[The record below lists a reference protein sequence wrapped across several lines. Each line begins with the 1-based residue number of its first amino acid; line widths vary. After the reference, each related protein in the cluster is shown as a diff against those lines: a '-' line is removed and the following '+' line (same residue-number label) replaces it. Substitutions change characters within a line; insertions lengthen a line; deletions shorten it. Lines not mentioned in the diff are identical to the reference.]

1 MFELLLANKIK
12 ENGNNYFGE
21 WVQLTYPMVNN
32 WSNGQLL
39 THDGYVYVLGGYSSN
54 SVYNT
59 ALWRYNITTNLW
71 ESKAAFV
78 GGRIDFACGVVD
90 NKIYIIGGA
99 NESGNQRGVSCY
111 DIATDTWSAKAAI
124 YPTNRVKSY
133 DSCTVNNKI
142 YIIGGSILGASVNYN
157 YIYNPATDAFEYGAL
172 RPAGIQVAATFVMDD
187 TNIISAMGQ
196 TPENTQTNK
205 VYKLDTVAN
214 TWSVG
219 VPPVTPESLSFVKAV
234 TINNKGYTF
243 GGFIAAAIKNTAYV
257 YDGLEWG
264 LLSSR
269 TTVPPGRI
277 SHGWA
282 AYGEK
287 AYLMGGRN
295 MNGSFNDFWVF
306 TPSDS

>member
-1 MFELLLANKIK
+1 MFELLLASKIK
-12 ENGNNYFGE
+12 NGNNYFGE

-39 THDGYVYVLGGYSSN
+39 THDGYVYVIGGYSSS

-59 ALWRYNITTNLW
+59 ALWRYNTTTNLW

-78 GGRIDFACGVVD
+78 GGRINFACGVVD
-90 NKIYIIGGA
+90 NKIYVIGGA

-111 DIATDTWSAKAAI
+111 DIATDTWSDKAAI
-124 YPTNRVKSY
+124 YPTNNVKSY

-142 YIIGGSILGASVNYN
+142 YIIGGKPNSSPVNYN
-157 YIYNPATDAFEYGAL
+157 YIYNPITDAFEYGAS
-172 RPAGIQVAATFVMDD
+172 RPVGIYAAATFVMDD

-196 TPENTQTNK
+196 TPENTPTDV
-205 VYKLDTVAN
+205 VYKFNTVAN
-214 TWSVG
+214 TWDSG
-219 VPPVTPESLSFVKAV
+219 IPPVAPEKLANVKAV

-243 GGFIAAAIKNTAYV
+243 GGAISAQVTNTTYV
-257 YDGLEWG
+257 YDGVEWG
-264 LLSSR
+264 LLSNR
-269 TTVPPGRI
+269 TTVPPGRF

-282 AYGEK
+282 AYDDK

-295 MNGSFNDFWVF
+295 SVGYFNDFWVF